1 VIPLASVA
9 LALATPGLA
18 DGQGFSAALRCNPS
32 PEEKEM
38 TGPRFI
44 EIEGKRIL
52 WRDLLKLRR
61 EQKQACANARQ
72 PALFELIEDRRPPAE
87 RTAAGRYLEPTLFAL
102 PVREG

>member
-1 VIPLASVA
+1 
-9 LALATPGLA
+9 
-18 DGQGFSAALRCNPS
+18 
-32 PEEKEM
+32 M

-61 EQKQACANARQ
+61 EQKQAYANARQ

>member
-1 VIPLASVA
+1 
-9 LALATPGLA
+9 
-18 DGQGFSAALRCNPS
+18 
-32 PEEKEM
+32 M

-61 EQKQACANARQ
+61 EQKQAYANAKQ

-87 RTAAGRYLEPTLFAL
+87 RTVAGRYLEPTLFAL